1 MYEMCCPS
9 RARNMPSTIVRS
21 DVDGRY
27 IIIIIG
33 INPRI
38 EIGRPGGEEI
48 VWYRS
53 QLPHVGEPSELRAY

>member
-1 MYEMCCPS
+1 
-9 RARNMPSTIVRS
+9 MPSTIVRS
-21 DVDGRY
+21 DVNGRY
-27 IIIIIG
+27 IIIING
-33 INPRI
+33 INHRI